1 MLLLSAIWGA
11 SFILIKLSGDVFPP
25 AWVALLRLCFGAAV
39 LWAALL
45 WTKRPLPPRR
55 MLLPLIAIATL
66 NNAIPFSFIA
76 WGERSIP
83 SNMAAVLNATTTLWG
98 LLFGLLF
105 RHDGSLHKDQ
115 NDKDQSDW
123 RIGTGVLVGFAGVAL
138 VVSSGHEKGEIHWPG
153 IALVALASVSYAIA
167 TAMAKTHLKGFDP
180 LGLATTQLTLA
191 ILLMLPV
198 AAIGPRPSGI
208 TLQSVLAV
216 GALGVFGTGIAYLL
230 YYGMLA
236 RISAIQVQAVTYVLP
251 VWGLFWGALAGEAV
265 GVLSIAGVAI
275 VLAGLMLLRAPGRP
289 VSSEKLR
296 EPAA

>member
-1 MLLLSAIWGA
+1 
-11 SFILIKLSGDVFPP
+11 
-25 AWVALLRLCFGAAV
+25 
-39 LWAALL
+39 
-45 WTKRPLPPRR
+45 
-55 MLLPLIAIATL
+55 
-66 NNAIPFSFIA
+66 
-76 WGERSIP
+76 
-83 SNMAAVLNATTTLWG
+83 
-98 LLFGLLF
+98 
-105 RHDGSLHKDQ
+105 
-115 NDKDQSDW
+115 
-123 RIGTGVLVGFAGVAL
+123 VGFAGVAL
-138 VVSSGHEKGEIHWPG
+138 VVSSGHGKGEVHCPG
-153 IALVALASVSYAIA
+153 IVLVALASVSYAIA
-167 TAMAKTHLKGFDP
+167 TAMAKTQLKGFDP